1 MGNQCPNGTLGSDYY
16 NRPVSRFADGCLE
29 EDRYCDLKKFDR
41 PWPEVNSFK
50 PTAAGILKRGLDPT
64 SITVLER
71 KTVDLREHYII
82 GRKLGQ
88 GQFGTT
94 YLCTE
99 ISTGSEY
106 ACKTIPKRKL
116 ITKEDVED
124 VRREIQIMHHLS
136 GHKNVVAIKDV
147 YEDGQSVHIVMELCA
162 GGELFD
168 RIQEKGHYS
177 EQKAA
182 ELIRIIVSIVAMCHS
197 LGVMHRDLK
206 PENFLLL
213 DKEDDLSIKAIDFGL
228 SVFFKPG
235 QVFTELVG
243 SPYYV
248 APEVLHKRYGPEA
261 DVWSAGVILYVLLSG
276 VPPFWAETQQGIF
289 DAVLKGH
296 IDFDSDPWPKISES
310 AKNLIRKML
319 CPCPSERLKAH
330 EVLRHPWICENG
342 VATDQ
347 ALDPSVLSR
356 LKQFSA
362 MNKLKKLAL
371 RVIAER
377 LSEEEIAGLRQMF
390 KAVDVKNRGVITFGE
405 LREGLR
411 RYGTE
416 LEDIEIND
424 IMDAADKDNN
434 VTINYEE
441 FIAATVPLNKIG
453 REEHLMAAFTYFD
466 KDGSGYITVDKLQRA
481 CGEHNMEDTFLEE
494 IILEVDQNNDGQ
506 IDYAEFVAMMQ
517 GSKIGLGWQPMET
530 TLNVTLRDAPQV
542 H

>member
-1 MGNQCPNGTLGSDYY
+1 MGNQCQNGTLGSDYY
-16 NRPVSRFADGCLE
+16 NRPVSRFADGYVE
-29 EDRYCDLKKFDR
+29 EDCYSDLKKFDK
-41 PWPEVNSFK
+41 PWPEVNAFK
-50 PTAAGILKRGLDPT
+50 PTAAGILRRGLDPN
-64 SITVLER
+64 SISVLER
-71 KTVDLREHYII
+71 KTADLRDHYII
-82 GRKLGQ
+82 GRRLGQ

-99 ISTGSEY
+99 ISTGCEY
-106 ACKTIPKRKL
+106 ACKTIPKRKF
-116 ITKEDVED
+116 ITTEDVED
-124 VRREIQIMHHLS
+124 VRREIRIMHHLS

-147 YEDGQSVHIVMELCA
+147 YEDSQAIHIVMELCA

-213 DKEDDLSIKAIDFGL
+213 DKDDDLSIKAIDFGL

-248 APEVLHKRYGPEA
+248 APEV
-261 DVWSAGVILYVLLSG
+261 
-276 VPPFWAETQQGIF
+276 
-289 DAVLKGH
+289 
-296 IDFDSDPWPKISES
+296 
-310 AKNLIRKML
+310 
-319 CPCPSERLKAH
+319 
-330 EVLRHPWICENG
+330 
-342 VATDQ
+342 
-347 ALDPSVLSR
+347 
-356 LKQFSA
+356 
-362 MNKLKKLAL
+362 
-371 RVIAER
+371 IAER
-377 LSEEEIAGLRQMF
+377 LTEEEIAGLREIF

-411 RYGTE
+411 RYGTG
-416 LEDIEIND
+416 LDDNEISD
-424 IMDAADKDNN
+424 IMEAADKDNN
-434 VTINYEE
+434 ITINYEE
-441 FIAATVPLNKIG
+441 FIAATVPLNKIE

-466 KDGSGYITVDKLQRA
+466 KDGSGFITVDKLQRA

-494 IILEVDQNNDGQ
+494 IILEVDQNHDGQ

-517 GSKIGLGWQPMET
+517 GDKVGLGWQTMET
-530 TLNVTLRDAPQV
+530 SLDVTLRDAPQV